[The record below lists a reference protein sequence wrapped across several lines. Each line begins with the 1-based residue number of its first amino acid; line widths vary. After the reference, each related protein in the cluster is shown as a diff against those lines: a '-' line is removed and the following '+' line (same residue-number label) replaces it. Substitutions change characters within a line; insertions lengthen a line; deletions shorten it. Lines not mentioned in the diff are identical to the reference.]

1 MELTADGNIIACY
14 SEEAYGK
21 KTRFTFFCFD
31 HKRET
36 VSPSVCPEFL
46 NISAK
51 CRDWSRLGKR
61 VRLMKTWQL
70 RSGAHGWSREG
81 AGPRN

>member
-1 MELTADGNIIACY
+1 M
-14 SEEAYGK
+14 
-21 KTRFTFFCFD
+21 
-31 HKRET
+31 
-36 VSPSVCPEFL
+36 SPSVCPEFL

-61 VRLMKTWQL
+61 VKLMKTWQL

-81 AGPRN
+81 AGVPETEFSWAKHNVMESLKICI